1 MKRCLATAVAV
12 LATLSVDALADY
24 SQSFELVP
32 VQNDTVLPGDDP
44 LVPDFNDGSYFTF
57 DLMITTVDCDFEG
70 ASVEATLTGPTAFF
84 QHPAGGHVP
93 PDPNLVA
100 QYPAVEFDIFFDGGP
115 GSMVGVDL
123 FERPQ
128 FIQAI
133 WLDLGADLPNDTY
146 RIARF
151 SFQFDQ
157 PGTATLTLEGYSLDP
172 HSYSLL
178 IPFGPLVV
186 SVDYVPE
193 PATLAPLT
201 LGGLLTLRRRT

>member
-1 MKRCLATAVAV
+1 MLPAG
-12 LATLSVDALADY
+12 ALADY

-44 LVPDFNDGSYFTF
+44 LVPDFNNGSYFTF
-57 DLMITTVDCDFEG
+57 DLMITTVDCDFQAAG
-70 ASVEATLTGPTAFF
+70 VDATLTGPTVFF
-84 QHPAGGHVP
+84 QHSAGGDVP

-115 GSMVGVDL
+115 GSLVGVWL
-123 FERPQ
+123 VEGPQ
-128 FIQAI
+128 FIRAD
-133 WLDLGADLPNDTY
+133 WCDLGADLPNNTY

-157 PGTATLTLEGYSLDP
+157 AGTATLTVAGHSLDP
-172 HSYSLL
+172 HSGGGVLM
-178 IPFGPLVV
+178 PFGPLVV

-193 PATLAPLT
+193 PGTLALLA
-201 LGGLLTLRRRT
+201 LGAFLTLRRRA